1 MTGRSCRRLL
11 AILWLIF
18 VASILVAPIL
28 VTPSLL
34 RAQDAAA
41 DRSLVGDSV
50 VSPLIAPSLSPS
62 ARSSLIAPVWI
73 PPPTLP
79 KHGPVSPGRNG
90 LQHLILPQLVRIS
103 GIIFS
108 GRVTSIGLAPSHDG
122 QSPAST
128 TVTFQ
133 VEHAMRGASAGQS
146 LTIHEWA
153 GLWSGGER
161 YRVGERVLLF
171 LYSPGKL
178 GLTSPVAGA
187 MGRFA
192 IDSRGRIVISAQ
204 QVAALGPVLSGK
216 TVVPYGDFVEAVRR
230 SSGEE

>member
-11 AILWLIF
+11 ACSLIF
-18 VASILVAPIL
+18 VASVLL
-28 VTPSLL
+28 TPPLL

-41 DRSLVGDSV
+41 DRLLVSDPAV
-50 VSPLIAPSLSPS
+50 APIIVPSFSPS
-62 ARSSLIAPVWI
+62 AHPSPIAPVWI
-73 PPPTLP
+73 LPTLRR
-79 KHGPVSPGRNG
+79 HGTVSPGRNG
-90 LQHLILPQLVRIS
+90 YQHLLPQLVRVA
-103 GIIFS
+103 GVIFA

-122 QSPAST
+122 QAPASI

-133 VEHAMRGASAGQS
+133 VEHAMRGASVGQS

-153 GLWSGGER
+153 GLWSSGER

-204 QVAALGPVLSGK
+204 QVAALGPILGGE
-216 TVVPYGDFVEAVRR
+216 TVVSYGDFVEAARR